1 MGGDSLEIMQLIGVA
16 LVSTTLCLVIKKDRP
31 EIANFIAIIA
41 GVVILLSVVYKLNF
55 IIEGIQN
62 LADKANI
69 PTMYIS
75 LIIKLIG
82 IAYLVEFAISLCKDC
97 GENNIASKLEFGG
110 KIIVMSM
117 SFPIL
122 LSIVEM
128 VLNIIPS

>member
-1 MGGDSLEIMQLIGVA
+1 MEIMQLIGIA
-16 LVSTTLCLVIKKDRP
+16 TISTTLCLVIKKDRP
-31 EIANFIAIIA
+31 EIANFIAIIT
-41 GVVILLSVVYKLNF
+41 GVIILLSVMFKLNF
-55 IIEGIQN
+55 IVDSIQD
-62 LADKANI
+62 LANKANI

-82 IAYLVEFAISLCKDC
+82 IAYLMEFAIQLCKDC
-97 GENNIASKLEFGG
+97 GEGNIASKLEFGG

-128 VLNIIPS
+128 VVNIIP